1 MTPTEY
7 TILYDNHAA
16 ELCFFANKLL
26 KDKQEAEDVVSSVF
40 MKVWEQLDKWKCHR
54 NILYMMVKNACIDRI
69 RLRQKYK
76 ITDLPEDLEQEV
88 EHAAIETDYMKRVY
102 ELMQDFPKRQ
112 REIFIRTYF
121 NDQTSTEI
129 SKAMGVT
136 VSTVTTQ
143 RQRSINLLRSKIKTN
158 KN

>member
-16 ELCFFANKLL
+16 ELCYFARRLL
-26 KDKQEAEDVVSSVF
+26 KNKQEAEDVVSGVF
-40 MKVWEQLDKWKCHR
+40 LKVWETVDKWKCHR
-54 NILYMMVKNACIDRI
+54 NILYMMVKNACIDRH
-69 RLRQKYK
+69 RLRQKYE
-76 ITDLPEDLEQEV
+76 ITDLPEDLDLELEY
-88 EHAAIETDYMKRVY
+88 EHAAIETDFIKRVY
-102 ELMQDFPKRQ
+102 ELMQDFPERQ

-121 NDQTSTEI
+121 DEQTSTEI

-143 RQRSINLLRSKIKTN
+143 RQRAINLLRSKIKTI
-158 KN
+158 